1 MRQQL
6 IAPGFNIN
14 QKNINPQDNIP
25 KNIKLVADKIEL
37 EIMEAT
43 DVKAYITDEDGNP
56 VPNVKISWG
65 INDKTDIG
73 TVITDINGIT
83 KKRILKTNSYDTIVT
98 AKYKDVASSIILKK
112 EKRQF

>member
-25 KNIKLVADKIEL
+25 KNI
-37 EIMEAT
+37 
-43 DVKAYITDEDGNP
+43 
-56 VPNVKISWG
+56 
-65 INDKTDIG
+65 ND
-73 TVITDINGIT
+73 NT